1 MYASTRSLP
10 APEDPVSRV
19 MMWPVATVP
28 AEASLI
34 EVAEALAAD
43 EIGVL
48 LVLEGG
54 RLAGLVSERDV
65 VEHLAAGATPE
76 HLLAGEVMTT
86 EPITVTSGTSLVE
99 AGLLMRDAGVRHLP
113 VVDPEGLAGVV
124 SMRDL
129 FGVLVEHATGSD
141 VVVVPSGTR
150 VVVRRD

>member
-1 MYASTRSLP
+1 MYASPRSHP

-28 AEASLI
+28 AEASLT

-54 RLAGLVSERDV
+54 RLAGVVSERDV
-65 VEHLAAGATPE
+65 VAHLAAGATPG
-76 HLLAGEVMTT
+76 HLTAGEVMTT
-86 EPITVTSGTSLVE
+86 GPVTTTSDASLVE

-113 VVDPEGLAGVV
+113 VVDADGIAGVL

-129 FGVLVEHATGSD
+129 FDVLVEHASEAD
-141 VVVVPSGTR
+141 VVVVSSGTR